1 MENSIY
7 IAGHNGMVGSAIHKL
22 LSKDENLNLITA
34 SKQELDL
41 TNQDAVKKFLE
52 QNKPTQIIL
61 AAAKV
66 GGINA
71 NNIYPAQFITDN
83 LQIQTNIIDQAHRF
97 GINQLLFLGSSCIYP
112 KFSPQPIKED
122 YLLDG
127 KLEPTNEP
135 YAIAKIAG
143 LKMCDSYNRQYGRDY
158 RAVMPT
164 NLYGPGDNFH
174 IENSHVVPALLRR
187 FHEAKLSKQ
196 KEVVIWGT
204 GNPRRE
210 FLHVDDMASA
220 CLFVLGL
227 DRQKYETVTSQ
238 QAPHINVG
246 TGYDI
251 TIKKLAE
258 QVSLVVGYKGDI
270 IFDEGKPDGSPRKLL
285 DVSKLDDLGWN
296 SSIDLEEGLQNTY
309 EWYSKNKNNLKT

>member
-258 QVSLVVGYKGDI
+258 TIQ
-270 IFDEGKPDGSPRKLL
+270 KLT
-285 DVSKLDDLGWN
+285 GH
-296 SSIDLEEGLQNTY
+296 
-309 EWYSKNKNNLKT
+309 

>member
-7 IAGHNGMVGSAIHKL
+7 IAGHNGMVGSAIHRL
-22 LSKDENLNLITA
+22 LSKDKNIKIITV
-34 SKQELDL
+34 SRQELDL
-41 TNQDAVKKFLE
+41 TNQKAVGKFLE
-52 QNKPTQIIL
+52 KNKPTQIIL

-71 NNIYPAQFITDN
+71 NNIYPAQFISEN
-83 LQIQTNIIDQAHRF
+83 LQIQTNIIDQAHF
-97 GINQLLFLGSSCIYP
+97 WGINKLLFLGSSCIYP
-112 KFSPQPIKED
+112 KHCPQPIKED

-174 IENSHVVPALLRR
+174 LENSHVVPALLRR
-187 FHEAKLSKQ
+187 FHEAKLSNK

-227 DRQKYETVTSQ
+227 ERQKYETVISKHAT
-238 QAPHINVG
+238 HINVG

-258 QVSLVVGYKGDI
+258 QVSLVVGYKGNI
-270 IFDEGKPDGSPRKLL
+270 IFDEGKPDGTPRKLL
-285 DVSKLDDLGWN
+285 DVTKLEDLGWN
-296 SSIDLEEGLQNTY
+296 SSIDLEDGLKNTY
-309 EWYSKNKNNLKT
+309 EWYSKNKNHL

>member
-97 GINQLLFLGSSCIYP
+97 GINQLLFLGSSCI
-112 KFSPQPIKED
+112 
-122 YLLDG
+122 
-127 KLEPTNEP
+127 
-135 YAIAKIAG
+135 
-143 LKMCDSYNRQYGRDY
+143 
-158 RAVMPT
+158 
-164 NLYGPGDNFH
+164 
-174 IENSHVVPALLRR
+174 
-187 FHEAKLSKQ
+187 
-196 KEVVIWGT
+196 
-204 GNPRRE
+204 
-210 FLHVDDMASA
+210 
-220 CLFVLGL
+220 
-227 DRQKYETVTSQ
+227 
-238 QAPHINVG
+238 
-246 TGYDI
+246 
-251 TIKKLAE
+251 
-258 QVSLVVGYKGDI
+258 
-270 IFDEGKPDGSPRKLL
+270 
-285 DVSKLDDLGWN
+285 
-296 SSIDLEEGLQNTY
+296 
-309 EWYSKNKNNLKT
+309 